1 MKGRLR
7 TLLPLLKVPNN
18 PMKLLSSP
26 GLASLMMIS
35 LMAANGCCGSA
46 LAENASQSANAGA
59 TYTTAAP
66 ASPAENGRVETKGTG
81 GVDANNAVGVRVTSL
96 DRPEYLYSAND
107 DFISS
112 YRINAVTGALTLIKD
127 TTRDVDMLEPVAVAT
142 NPAGTFAY
150 ALNQGAGGV
159 LVYRINATTG
169 ELTKIPGSLVAT
181 GKNPHSITINPAGTF
196 AYVTNYDGWY
206 GRGGF
211 TSNGDAAGDGYRSG
225 SMTAYRINATTGS
238 LTQVAGGASATGR
251 EPGSIA
257 ITPSGTFAYV
267 TNNGSSNVSA
277 YRISA
282 TTGVLTPVEGSP
294 FAAPENPAAITVS
307 PAGTI
312 AYVVSAGAYLSIG
325 TVSAYRINASTGALT
340 PVAGSAI
347 TAGKAP
353 KAITI
358 NSAGTFAYVANSLDN
373 TITAYHVDSTT
384 GALSPVTGSPFAA
397 GGMAHSIRINS
408 TGDFA
413 YVANNNNQGSI
424 SAYRINHT
432 TGALIPVTSNPVYA
446 GQRPNSITLN
456 PAGTIA
462 YVTNTGSALISVF
475 NVDDTSGL
483 LVPSSDRPFTTE
495 QGPQS
500 IAFNP
505 AGTFAY
511 VLAGDVSA
519 FHINPDTGEHTQV
532 GGWVPVGEYCA
543 SVTMNPTSNFIYV
556 VHSASGENT
565 RYDSTYSSAGTI
577 SAYKINTDTGA
588 ITEVTGSPFAA
599 GSGPSSLTINPAGTF
614 AYVVNDDNTISAY
627 GINGSTGAL
636 SPVTGSPFATGASPQ
651 YMVINSAGTVAYVAN
666 KGTIWAY
673 NINPATGALT
683 PVADSPFA
691 TGHGQNWGIAIN
703 PAGTFAYAANW
714 DDYSVSAYRIN
725 AISGD
730 LTQIGTFS
738 TGSSPQTM
746 APNPQS
752 IAINRAG
759 TFAYVANWG
768 GDSVSTYR
776 INATTGELTLVTGN
790 PYAIDGWPSSI
801 AFARP

>member
-1 MKGRLR
+1 
-7 TLLPLLKVPNN
+7 
-18 PMKLLSSP
+18 MKLFSSSS
-26 GLASLMMIS
+26 LASLMLIGII
-35 LMAANGCCGSA
+35 AADGCCNSA
-46 LAENASQSANAGA
+46 LAATASQSANTGA
-59 TYTTAAP
+59 TYKIAAP
-66 ASPAENGRVETKGTG
+66 TSPAENGRVETKGTG
-81 GVDANNAVGVRVTSL
+81 GVDTNNATGVRVASTG
-96 DRPEYLYSAND
+96 RPEYLYSAND

-112 YRINAVTGALTLIKD
+112 YRINAVTGALTLINN

-142 NPAGTFAY
+142 SPAGTFAY
-150 ALNQGAGGV
+150 ALNQGIGGV
-159 LVYRINATTG
+159 LVYRINVSTG

-181 GKNPHSITINPAGTF
+181 GKNPHSITINPADTV

-206 GRGGF
+206 GSGGL
-211 TSNGDAAGDGYRSG
+211 TSNGDAAGNGYRG
-225 SMTAYRINATTGS
+225 GFITAYLINATTGK
-238 LTQVAGGASATGR
+238 LTQVADGAFATGR
-251 EPGSIA
+251 EPRSVA
-257 ITPSGTFAYV
+257 ITPSGTFAYAA
-267 TNNGSSNVSA
+267 NNGSSNVSA
-277 YRISA
+277 YRINA
-282 TTGVLTPVEGSP
+282 TTGALSPVEGSP
-294 FAAPENPAAITVS
+294 FAAPENPSAITVN

-312 AYVVSAGAYLSIG
+312 AYVVSEGAYLSIG
-325 TVSAYRINASTGALT
+325 SVSAYRINASTGALT
-340 PVAGSAI
+340 PIAGSPV
-347 TAGKAP
+347 TAGKGP

-358 NSAGTFAYVANSLDN
+358 DSAGTFAYVANSLDE
-373 TITAYHVDSTT
+373 TITAYHVDSIT
-384 GALSPVTGSPFAA
+384 GALAPVAGSPFAA

-408 TGDFA
+408 SGAFA

-462 YVTNTGSALISVF
+462 YVTNNGSPLISVF

-483 LVPSSDRPFTTE
+483 LVPSSDRSFATE
-495 QGPQS
+495 QSPQS
-500 IAFNP
+500 IAINP

-511 VLAGDVSA
+511 VLASDVSA
-519 FHINPDTGEHTQV
+519 FRINPDTGEYTQV

-543 SVTMNPTSNFIYV
+543 SVTMNPAGNFIYV

-577 SAYKINTDTGA
+577 SAYKININTGA
-588 ITEVTGSPFAA
+588 ITEITGSPFAA
-599 GSGPSSLTINPAGTF
+599 GSGPSGLTINPAGTF
-614 AYVVNDDNTISAY
+614 AYVVNDDNTVSAY
-627 GINGSTGAL
+627 GINPGTGAL

-651 YMVINSAGTVAYVAN
+651 YMVINSAGTFAYVAS
-666 KGTIWAY
+666 KGTIWVY
-673 NINPATGALT
+673 SINRVTGALT
-683 PVADSPFA
+683 PVTDSPFA

-703 PAGTFAYAANW
+703 PAGTVAYVANW

-725 AISGD
+725 ATSGD

-738 TGSSPQTM
+738 TGSNPQTM

-768 GDSVSTYR
+768 GNSVSTYR